1 MAALNPPPT
10 WWACALSESV
20 NDKKPLA
27 VVCNGEALAL
37 FRNAAGVAFALED
50 RCPHRRVPL
59 SLGTVKPGGLQC
71 GYHGWT
77 FDGATGACTAIPNL
91 RDTERVPPRYGARAY
106 PVAEANGFVHVGL
119 GGGRPSQPLPGS
131 DYQPKGKEFTGAV
144 TVNMAH
150 GEYLAAMLDG
160 PDCLLAFDG
169 VRMTDFFLG
178 DPRREGDRLV
188 LDRGAVWKK
197 QVLPSNFVVDYPLMV
212 RTAVALS
219 GGAVQVE
226 LLDADESPVVT
237 VFMATNPNL
246 RGTTSLCWRG
256 FWHETRLAGAP
267 LRWRSARALGKPP
280 FEVFEAINGAAVAAL
295 LVAPSRDL
303 ETVRAGFANAVSV
316 NIGAES
322 VSQ

>member
-1 MAALNPPPT
+1 MTTPDLPPV

-20 NDKKPLA
+20 NDKQPLA

-37 FRNAAGVAFALED
+37 FRNASGEAFALED

-77 FDGATGACTAIPNL
+77 FDGRTGACTAIPNL

-119 GGGRPSQPLPGS
+119 GGLERSRPTQGLSSAG
-131 DYQPKGKEFTGAV
+131 YQPQGREFTGAA

-178 DPRREGDRLV
+178 DARREGGALV
-188 LDRGAVWKK
+188 LDRGAVWKN
-197 QVLPSNFVVDYPLMV
+197 QMLPSNFVVDYPLIV
-212 RTAVALS
+212 RTTLALA
-219 GGAVQVE
+219 GGAVQVD

-237 VFMATNPNL
+237 VLMGASPNR

-256 FWHETRLAGAP
+256 FWHAARLPGAP

-280 FEVFEAINGAAVAAL
+280 FEVFHDIKGAAIAAL

-303 ETVRAGFANAVSV
+303 DAARAGLAVPFRAS
-316 NIGAES
+316 AAA
-322 VSQ
+322 